1 MSSRKQPLYFV
12 APLIVVLAIVFLYP
26 VYFVIRVSLFKWL
39 FTRPDR
45 IGFTGLDNYARALTD
60 KTLLDSLV
68 TTTVYTL
75 VSILIVVVWGF
86 LFAYLLNRKRRG
98 RELIRA
104 KPIILTVLT
113 CSAIIAPAVIGG
125 VFRVFIW
132 DPAYGLAN
140 YALSLL
146 GIRPLGW
153 LAETDTALMAV
164 VLTEAWLRVPLAVLI
179 LDAGIRRVPPEPFEA
194 ARIEG
199 ASAFDEMRFILIPLI
214 KPQLFTVVL
223 FQLTFAFR
231 QFDLVFML
239 TGGGPANA
247 TNLVSIY
254 IYKMF
259 SQHAN
264 LGYASAMAVVVTLV
278 LVLLGLIILALSG
291 PPEERLVE
299 T

>member
-1 MSSRKQPLYFV
+1 MSKQKQPLYFV
-12 APLIVVLAIVFLYP
+12 APLVVVLGIVYFYP
-26 VYFVIRVSLFKWL
+26 VYFAIRVSLFKWL
-39 FTRPDR
+39 FTRPDL

-60 KTLLDSLV
+60 KTLFDSLI

-75 VSILIVVVWGF
+75 ASILIVVVWGF
-86 LFAYLLNRKRRG
+86 LIAYVLNRKRRG

-104 KPIILTVLT
+104 KSIILTVLT

-146 GIRPLGW
+146 DIAPLGW
-153 LAETDTALMAV
+153 LVETNTALLTV
-164 VLTEAWLRVPLAVLI
+164 VLTEAWMRVPLAVLI
-179 LDAGIRRVPPEPFEA
+179 LDAGIRRAPPEPFEA
-194 ARIEG
+194 AKIEG
-199 ASAFDEMRFILIPLI
+199 ASALDEARFILIPLI

-231 QFDLVFML
+231 QFDLIFML

-278 LVLLGLIILALSG
+278 LVVLGLLILALSG
-291 PPEERLVE
+291 RPEERLLE

>member
-1 MSSRKQPLYFV
+1 MSKQKQPLYFV
-12 APLIVVLAIVFLYP
+12 APLVVVLAIVYLYP
-26 VYFVIRVSLFKWL
+26 VYFAIRVSFFKWL
-39 FTRPDR
+39 FTRPDL
-45 IGFTGLDNYARALTD
+45 IGFNGLDNYARALTD
-60 KTLLDSLV
+60 KTLLDSLI

-75 VSILIVVVWGF
+75 ASILIVVVWGF
-86 LFAYLLNRKRRG
+86 LIAYVLNRKRRG
-98 RELIRA
+98 RELIRG
-104 KPIILTVLT
+104 KPIILTILT

-125 VFRVFIW
+125 VFRVYIW

-140 YALSLL
+140 YALSLAGL
-146 GIRPLGW
+146 SPLGW
-153 LAETDTALMAV
+153 LVDTKTALMAV

-194 ARIEG
+194 AKIEG
-199 ASAFDEMRFILIPLI
+199 ASGWDEVRFILVPLI

-231 QFDLVFML
+231 QFDLVYML

-254 IYKMF
+254 IYRMF
-259 SQHAN
+259 SQHTN

-278 LVLLGLIILALSG
+278 LVVLGLIILALSG

>member
-1 MSSRKQPLYFV
+1 MSKQKQPLYFV
-12 APLIVVLAIVFLYP
+12 APLVVVLAIVYLYP
-26 VYFVIRVSLFKWL
+26 VYFAIRVSLFKWL
-39 FTRPDR
+39 FTRPDM
-45 IGFTGLDNYARALTD
+45 IGFNGLDNYARALTD

-68 TTTVYTL
+68 TTIVYTL

-86 LFAYLLNRKRRG
+86 LFAYVINRKRRG

-104 KPIILTVLT
+104 RPIILTVLT

-146 GIRPLGW
+146 GIAPVGW
-153 LAETDTALMAV
+153 LVETNTALLAV

-199 ASAFDEMRFILIPLI
+199 ASALDEMRFILIPLI

-278 LVLLGLIILALSG
+278 LVVLGLIILALSG
-291 PPEERLVE
+291 RPEERLVE

>member
-1 MSSRKQPLYFV
+1 M
-12 APLIVVLAIVFLYP
+12 
-26 VYFVIRVSLFKWL
+26 
-39 FTRPDR
+39 
-45 IGFTGLDNYARALTD
+45 
-60 KTLLDSLV
+60 
-68 TTTVYTL
+68 
-75 VSILIVVVWGF
+75 
-86 LFAYLLNRKRRG
+86 
-98 RELIRA
+98 IRA
-104 KPIILTVLT
+104 RPIILTVLT

-146 GIRPLGW
+146 GIAPLGW
-153 LAETDTALMAV
+153 LVETNTALLAV

-199 ASAFDEMRFILIPLI
+199 ASALDEMRFILIPLI

-231 QFDLVFML
+231 QLIWSSCSRER
-239 TGGGPANA
+239 PANA

-278 LVLLGLIILALSG
+278 LVVLGLIILALSG
-291 PPEERLVE
+291 RPEERLVE